1 MKRKAVL
8 CGVNNYKTAPV
19 LRGCLNDVEN
29 IKNLLINNFQFEV
42 SDVHLLRDDQ
52 VIKRNIF
59 QEWKW
64 LTENAVNGD
73 TLVFHFSGHGS
84 NVADLNSDEEDQRDE
99 ITCLYDMDFNNPNS
113 YILDDEWYEWVK
125 QVNPEAN
132 LIIIKDTCH
141 SGGSSRLFTVQNEKG
156 FSETI
161 LVERSEIE
169 KLATYHDVSI
179 RDVADGRFLIP
190 PDLPTNQWGNNRH
203 FDRSV
208 AITSDQVAGC
218 HLMACQEDQTAAD
231 AYING
236 SFNGAF
242 TYYFCEVL
250 RSHPGFGSRDLID
263 QVTEKLRHRY
273 SQIPNHEG
281 NELAGPIFGSANKE
295 AIALSD
301 STPVFLHGEK
311 TTSQMLI
318 TAYMKLLDTVTLLEG
333 KGQVKGG
340 VRGVN
345 RCLVTVHG
353 IGSHDQNY
361 SDDWWKALKPHVSTV
376 YADGILGGDR
386 QEVIWSDLVNR
397 IRNVNSPEADE
408 LRQSILDV
416 IEDRREHEA
425 SSSSVRSLNDMPRMR
440 GSEIAIDD
448 FLSYMLNNRM
458 RQQIID
464 RFTSVVRPL
473 LETGVE
479 IDIISHSWGTVVAYE
494 GLRELEKISNL
505 SGKVNSFFTVG
516 SALSLGPVQSHLRP
530 ENKPTSNRKAP
541 RPKMVKHWFNL
552 DAKGDLVG
560 GSLNRKFELDQD
572 YLDLTPTNCSRKLW
586 GYDLVCA
593 HSSYFQVENLQVN
606 RDIFAY
612 HILGNLSL

>member
-1 MKRKAVL
+1 MKRRAVL
-8 CGVNNYKTAPV
+8 CGINNYKTAPT

-29 IKNLLINNFQFEV
+29 IKSLLINHFQFDV
-42 SDVHLLRDDQ
+42 SDIHLLKDDE
-52 VIKRNIF
+52 VIKRNVVG
-59 QEWKW
+59 QWKW

-84 NVADLNSDEEDQRDE
+84 NVVDLDGDEEDGRDE

-132 LIIIKDTCH
+132 LIMIKDTCH

-161 LVERSEIE
+161 LVEKSEIE
-169 KLATYHDVSI
+169 KVATYHDVSI
-179 RDVADGRFLIP
+179 RDVSDGRFLIP
-190 PDLPTNQWGNNRH
+190 PDLPTNQWGNNKH

-208 AITSDQVAGC
+208 AMASDGVTGC

-242 TYYFCEVL
+242 TYYLCEVL
-250 RSHPGFGSRDLID
+250 RSNSDLGSRDLID
-263 QVTEKLRHRY
+263 EVTEKLRRRY

-281 NELAGPIFGSANKE
+281 NELPPPIFGSVKIISDANP
-295 AIALSD
+295 
-301 STPVFLHGEK
+301 TPVFLHGQE

-318 TAYMKLLDTVTLLEG
+318 KAYMKLLDTVTLLEG
-333 KGQVKGG
+333 KEQIQARL
-340 VRGVN
+340 RGVN
-345 RCLVTVHG
+345 RCLVAVHG
-353 IGSHDQNY
+353 IGSHRPNY
-361 SDDWWKALKPHVSTV
+361 SDDWWKALKPHVLTLYPNGV
-376 YADGILGGDR
+376 LGVGGDR

-397 IRNVNSPEADE
+397 IRNVNSLEADE

-416 IEDRREHEA
+416 IEDRREHEI
-425 SSSSVRSLNDMPRMR
+425 SSTSVRSLSEMPTMR

-448 FLSYMLNNRM
+448 FLIYMLNNSM
-458 RQQIID
+458 RQNIID
-464 RFTSVVRPL
+464 RFTNVVRPL

-505 SGKVNSFFTVG
+505 SGKVNNFFTVG
-516 SALSLGPVQSHLRP
+516 SALSLGPVQSHLRA
-530 ENKPTSNRKAP
+530 ENKPTRNRKAP
-541 RPKMVKHWFNL
+541 RPKMVKRWFNL

-560 GSLNRKFELDQD
+560 GSLARKFEVDQD
-572 YLDLTPTNCSRKLW
+572 YLNLTPTSCSRKLW
-586 GYDLVCA
+586 GYDLGCA
-593 HSSYFQVENLQVN
+593 HGSYFQVENLQVN
-606 RDIFAY
+606 RDIFAR
-612 HILGNLSL
+612 HILGRG

>member
-1 MKRKAVL
+1 MKRRAVL
-8 CGVNNYKTAPV
+8 CGINNYKTAPV

-29 IKNLLINNFQFEV
+29 LKSLLINHFQFDV
-42 SDVHLLRDDQ
+42 SDIHVLKDNE
-52 VIKRNIF
+52 VIKTNLK
-59 QEWKW
+59 QHWKW

-84 NVADLNSDEEDQRDE
+84 NVEDLDGDEEDARDE

-132 LIIIKDTCH
+132 LIILKDTCH
-141 SGGSSRLFTVQNEKG
+141 SGGSSRLLPIQDENG
-156 FSETI
+156 LPNII
-161 LVERSEIE
+161 LARESEID
-169 KLATYHDVSI
+169 KIGTSHHVSI
-179 RDVADGRFLIP
+179 KDVADGRFLIP
-190 PDLPTNQWGNNRH
+190 PDLSTNQWGNNKH
-203 FDRSV
+203 VNRSV
-208 AITSDQVAGC
+208 SMASDGVTGV

-242 TYYFCEVL
+242 TYYLCETL
-250 RSHPGFGSRDLID
+250 RINSELSSRDLID
-263 QVTEKLRHRY
+263 KVTEMLRHRY
-273 SQIPNHEG
+273 FQIPNHEG
-281 NELAGPIFGSANKE
+281 NELPPPIFGSFNKE
-295 AIALSD
+295 AITLSEP
-301 STPVFLHGEK
+301 TPVTYHREE
-311 TTSQMLI
+311 TTVQMLI

-333 KGQVKGG
+333 KEQIQARL
-340 VRGVN
+340 RGVN
-345 RCLVTVHG
+345 RCLVAVHG
-353 IGSHDQNY
+353 IGSHRPNY

-376 YADGILGGDR
+376 YPDGILGGDR

-397 IRNVNSPEADE
+397 IRNVNSAEADE

-416 IEDRREHEA
+416 IEDRREHEV
-425 SSSSVRSLNDMPRMR
+425 SSTSVRSLSEMPTMR
-440 GSEIAIDD
+440 GSEMAIDD
-448 FLSYMLNNRM
+448 FLIYMLNNSM
-458 RQQIID
+458 RQNIID

-505 SGKVNSFFTVG
+505 SGQVNNFFTIG

-530 ENKPTSNRKAP
+530 ENKPTRNRKAP
-541 RPKMVKHWFNL
+541 RPKMVKRWFNL

-560 GSLNRKFELDQD
+560 GSLARKFEVDRD
-572 YLDLTPTNCSRKLW
+572 YLNLTPTSCSPKLW
-586 GYDLVCA
+586 GYDLGCA
-593 HSSYFQVENLQVN
+593 HSSYFQIENLQVN
-606 RDIFAY
+606 RDIFAH
-612 HILGNLSL
+612 HILGKI